1 MNLLKKVA
9 VLFVSFSFV
18 AVSTASAKEFAP
30 KKPIELIIM
39 AGQGG
44 GADEI
49 ARLVQGI
56 AEKNDFTSKPL
67 IPINKPGGS
76 GGEAMTYVKGKS
88 GDQHTIMITLNSFFT
103 TPQNQTELGINILD
117 DYTPLARLLT
127 DTFMVWIKKDGAK
140 TSGITTLDQFLD
152 RAKQG
157 DLVMGGTG
165 KMSEDELL
173 LGMMR
178 GMFGFDAKY
187 VPYSGG
193 GAVAKGLIGGESDF
207 TLNNPS
213 EQMGFYQSG
222 DSKALVMMTPKRNP
236 AFPEVPSS
244 YELGYPDLEYYMMR
258 AFVAPADI
266 GAEAQKYYTGV
277 LHDVYMNADF
287 QKFNIDDGKLLSWIE
302 GYGLTDF
309 FAVEYDKHSEIV
321 AAFN

>member
-9 VLFVSFSFV
+9 ILFVSFSLV
-18 AVSTASAKEFAP
+18 AVGTVSAKDFKP

-76 GGEAMTYVKGKS
+76 GGEALTYVKGKS

-140 TSGITTLDQFLD
+140 TSGINTLDEFLA

-165 KMSEDELL
+165 KMSED
-173 LGMMR
+173 
-178 GMFGFDAKY
+178 
-187 VPYSGG
+187 
-193 GAVAKGLIGGESDF
+193 
-207 TLNNPS
+207 
-213 EQMGFYQSG
+213 
-222 DSKALVMMTPKRNP
+222 
-236 AFPEVPSS
+236 
-244 YELGYPDLEYYMMR
+244 
-258 AFVAPADI
+258 
-266 GAEAQKYYTGV
+266 
-277 LHDVYMNADF
+277 
-287 QKFNIDDGKLLSWIE
+287 
-302 GYGLTDF
+302 
-309 FAVEYDKHSEIV
+309 
-321 AAFN
+321 